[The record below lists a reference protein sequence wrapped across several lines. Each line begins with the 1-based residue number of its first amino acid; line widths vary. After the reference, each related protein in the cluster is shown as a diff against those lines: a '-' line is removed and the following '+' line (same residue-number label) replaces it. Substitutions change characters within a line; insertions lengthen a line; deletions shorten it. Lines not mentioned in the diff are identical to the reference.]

1 MRGTTRL
8 FVVPVGIICVL
19 LLLLSVYELRW
30 LQNEHLEYHHD
41 DSTMKTKI
49 SPIQSQSYSK
59 SFSNPLQRTYAVFG
73 RDVDS
78 GFLKHVFNVFHN
90 FGYKRQEL
98 NASEDWDVLWSH
110 DYPFRKLNTAMR
122 NLKHHQKVN
131 HFPGTG
137 YITNKM
143 DLATSNI
150 KFVPRAFKMPQQKAD
165 LLAYAAKHPKKMF
178 VQKSN
183 DHRGIKIKQIQDLD
197 LKQNGTFIQEFIDD
211 PLLVDGHK
219 FDIGVYTIITSIDP
233 LTVYYYNGDVLF
245 RYCPEKYYPFDP
257 AKVDKYVVGDDYL
270 PTWEVPSL
278 KKFYNEHEFSMKDSF
293 DAYLKQSG
301 RDPSKLWNQVEE
313 AIREVCLS
321 KEHAIHKILVNY
333 PSKRNFF
340 EMMRFD
346 FAVDND
352 LNVYVMEANMSPNL
366 SSAHFPPNRLLYEQV
381 LFNLF
386 HLVGLASMLSKESTS
401 SMEVL
406 AKNVMVYEKE
416 CFSPKCDGCMS
427 PECQLCRS
435 CLTPNQLGVLQR
447 AYIEHNNRKDCKRAF
462 PPSMKIPRK
471 HISSYAPIASLSHVK
486 TEGDFKQPEGA
497 SSTALL
503 YIRRQAIC
511 SHRKHE
517 IIEFPAIL
525 VDSEKQAVIDEFHSY
540 VKPVKHPKLSDFCI
554 ELTGIAQETVDK
566 SEEFSGVFTKFNKW
580 LKKHGL
586 DSKSKYAIVTDG
598 PCDMGRFLFGQC
610 EFSNVQFPY
619 YAKKWINIRRV
630 FSSHYKSRKVCL
642 ASMLQSF
649 GVEFDG
655 RLHCGLDDARNIANL
670 LIHMIKDGVSID
682 INENIQENR
691 MTYRRGNN
699 NQRRPNS
706 FRINNPRKKQQN
718 QRQNKEVE
726 PEIVDE
732 EDLDFAMGLMSVRL
746 ESDAR

>member
-1 MRGTTRL
+1 MTVNDYSTPRTRVSPRL
-8 FVVPVGIICVL
+8 VVTSLERRQVDGDGSRL
-19 LLLLSVYELRW
+19 HDTLRHREED
-30 LQNEHLEYHHD
+30 Q
-41 DSTMKTKI
+41 
-49 SPIQSQSYSK
+49 
-59 SFSNPLQRTYAVFG
+59 
-73 RDVDS
+73 VDS

-110 DYPFRKLNTAMR
+110 DYPFRKLNTAMQ

-165 LLAYAAKHPKKMF
+165 LLAYYDFLNIPLTLKYCSLNWNFDILQAAKHPKKMF

-301 RDPSKLWNQVEE
+301 IVLDTECLRTPAYSSNNSSGQHSFCE
-313 AIREVCLS
+313 ANM
-321 KEHAIHKILVNY
+321 K
-333 PSKRNFF
+333 
-340 EMMRFD
+340 
-346 FAVDND
+346 VDV
-352 LNVYVMEANMSPNL
+352 LQANMSPNL

-447 AYIEHNNRKDCKRAF
+447 AYVEHNNRKDCKRAF

-497 SSTALL
+497 SSTALR

-610 EFSNVQFPY
+610 E
-619 YAKKWINIRRV
+619 
-630 FSSHYKSRKVCL
+630 VCL

-670 LIHMIKDGVSID
+670 LIHMIKDGVRID

-699 NQRRPNS
+699 NQRVSTFCTIQRPNS
-706 FRINNPRKKQQN
+706 FRINNPRKNQQN

>member
-1 MRGTTRL
+1 MRIFELDSIINFKMRGTTRL
-8 FVVPVGIICVL
+8 FVVPVGIICVF

-30 LQNEHLEYHHD
+30 LQNEHLTYHHE
-41 DSTMKTKI
+41 DSSVKKET
-49 SPIQSQSYSK
+49 SPISGPSQQK
-59 SFSNPLQRTYAVFG
+59 SVTNPAQRTYAVFG

-78 GFLKHVFNVFHN
+78 GFLKHVYNVFHS

-98 NASEDWDVLWSH
+98 NSNDDWDVLWSH

-122 NLKHHQKVN
+122 NLKPHQKVN

-165 LLAYAAKHPKKMF
+165 LLAYASKHPKKMF

-183 DHRGIKIKQIQDLD
+183 DHRGIKIKQIEQLD

-233 LTVYYYNGDVLF
+233 LTVYFYNGDVLF

-278 KKFYNEHEFSMKDSF
+278 KKFYNDNAFSMKDSF

-301 RDPSKLWNQVEE
+301 RDPSKIWSQVEE

-321 KEHAIHKILVNY
+321 KEHAIHNILVNY

-366 SSAHFPPNRLLYEQV
+366 SCAHFPPNRLLYEQV

-386 HLVGLASMLSKESTS
+386 NLVGLASLLSKESTS
-401 SMEVL
+401 SMDVL
-406 AKNVMVYEKE
+406 TKNVMVYEKE
-416 CFSPKCDGCMS
+416 CFSSKCNGCIS
-427 PECQLCRS
+427 PECQLCRL
-435 CLTPNQLGVLQR
+435 CLTTNQIDVLKR
-447 AYIEHNNRKDCKRAF
+447 AYIEHNNKKDCKRAF
-462 PPSMKIPRK
+462 PPSMDYAKANDTR
-471 HISSYAPIASLSHVK
+471 ISDDLSP
-486 TEGDFKQPEGA
+486 ENQFLFRWFKA
-497 SSTALL
+497 KCLMD
-503 YIRRQAIC
+503 RR
-511 SHRKHE
+511 HG

-525 VDSEKQAVIDEFHSY
+525 VDSEKQTIVDEFHSY
-540 VKPVKHPKLSDFCI
+540 LKPAKYPKLSDFCT
-554 ELTGIAQETVDK
+554 ELTGITQETVDK
-566 SEEFSGVFTKFNKW
+566 SEEFPKVLTKFLKW

-586 DSKSKYAIVTDG
+586 DSKAKYAIVTDG
-598 PCDMGRFLFGQC
+598 PCDMGRFLLGQC
-610 EFSNVQFPY
+610 NMSEIQFPY
-619 YAKKWINIRRV
+619 FAKKWINIRRV
-630 FSSHYKSRKVCL
+630 FSSHYKSRKLCL

-682 INENIQENR
+682 INENIKENQ
-691 MTYRRGNN
+691 MMDRRSNNHRRDELNIDGCSREPGNK
-699 NQRRPNS
+699 NQ
-706 FRINNPRKKQQN
+706 
-718 QRQNKEVE
+718 
-726 PEIVDE
+726 
-732 EDLDFAMGLMSVRL
+732 LML
-746 ESDAR
+746 TP